1 MNKFLMSSIMGSDF
15 INYRKYTGFS
25 ERSSFVR
32 SAKSTLFTNVSGVNS
47 VGLPIIIDSIDSS
60 ISKLLSGTKI
70 RYDYGK
76 QYIINEDTTITM
88 FLDQI
93 IEDLKTNIKI
103 LNGDTTL
110 TTQFKYKLGLED
122 GTLILPSLTLC
133 YIYRKHRYSDDILY
147 MLLTKE
153 LTVYGYI
160 MSLFNYIFRK

>member
-1 MNKFLMSSIMGSDF
+1 MSSILGSDF

-25 ERSSFVR
+25 ERSNFVR
-32 SAKSTLFTNVSGVNS
+32 SAKST
-47 VGLPIIIDSIDSS
+47 GLPIIIDSVDTT
-60 ISKLLSGTKI
+60 ISKLLSGTEK
-70 RYDYGK
+70 RFDYGK
-76 QYIINEDTTITM
+76 QYIISEDTSVNV

-93 IEDLKTNIKI
+93 TSDLKTNIKN

-122 GTLILPSLTLC
+122 GTLIDPSITLG
-133 YIYRKHRYSDDILY
+133 YIYRKHKYSDDILY

-160 MSLFNYIFRK
+160 MSLFRYIFGK

>member
-1 MNKFLMSSIMGSDF
+1 MNKFLMSSILGSEF

-32 SAKSTLFTNVSGVNS
+32 SSKNI
-47 VGLPIIIDSIDSS
+47 GLPIIIDSVDTT
-60 ISKLLSGTKI
+60 ISKLLSGTEK

-76 QYIINEDTTITM
+76 QYIITEDTTVIT

-93 IEDLKTNIKI
+93 TSDLKTNIKN
-103 LNGDTTL
+103 LNGDIAL

-122 GTLILPSLTLC
+122 GTLIDPSLTLG

-153 LTVYGYI
+153 LTMYGYI
-160 MSLFNYIFRK
+160 MSLFRYILSFGK